1 MIFNSFQFLWL
12 FPTIFAIYY
21 AVMAIA
27 ERTKHSANRIGN
39 YLLITISY
47 GLYMQWKPEY
57 ALVLLG
63 VTAITYLTAIIIEN
77 KQAYQSKKL
86 LIYTGAILAL
96 LPLLVFK
103 YTGFI
108 TEILTNVILKD
119 KPNSIEINIIAP
131 IGISFYT
138 FQAVGY
144 LFDVYN
150 KRIKAERNWWDYMLF
165 VCFFPQ
171 ILSGPISRAQDLL
184 PQIKSERTFD
194 YSKSVQALK
203 WILWGMFV
211 KVVMADRLGI
221 YVDTIFANY
230 DMYSGLT
237 CFFASI
243 CYSLQIYGDFAGYS
257 LMAMG
262 VARLMGF
269 DLINNFNHPYLAT
282 SITDFWKRWHISLTK
297 WLTTHVY
304 IAMGGNRCSKLR
316 QYWNIMVTFLVS
328 GIWHGANWTFI
339 LWGSI
344 HGIFQII
351 EKALG
356 LQKCEG
362 NWFVKLSR
370 IIITF
375 LIVNFAWII
384 FRSPDIFFAC
394 GYIVRIFTDHSLSLY
409 SDFGV
414 TPILFY
420 ASIAVVLIKDII
432 EEFYEGKMSLLNSK
446 YLFVRWATYISLL
459 VAILL
464 CGVLDSGSFIYVN
477 F

>member
-1 MIFNSFQFLWL
+1 M
-12 FPTIFAIYY
+12 
-21 AVMAIA
+21 
-27 ERTKHSANRIGN
+27 
-39 YLLITISY
+39 
-47 GLYMQWKPEY
+47 
-57 ALVLLG
+57 
-63 VTAITYLTAIIIEN
+63 
-77 KQAYQSKKL
+77 
-86 LIYTGAILAL
+86 
-96 LPLLVFK
+96 
-103 YTGFI
+103 
-108 TEILTNVILKD
+108 VINL
-119 KPNSIEINIIAP
+119 IAP
-131 IGISFYT
+131 IGVSFFT

-144 LFDVYN
+144 LFDVYHQ
-150 KRIKAERNWWDYMLF
+150 RIKAERNWWDYMLF

-171 ILSGPISRAQDLL
+171 VLSGPISRAQDLL
-184 PQIKSERTFD
+184 PQIKYERLFD
-194 YSKSVQALK
+194 YNKSVQALK
-203 WILWGMFV
+203 WLLWGMFV

-230 DMYSGLT
+230 DKYSGLT
-237 CFFASI
+237 CLFASF

-262 VARLMGF
+262 VARLLGF

-282 SITDFWKRWHISLTK
+282 SVTDFWKRWHISLTK

-304 IAMGGNRCSKLR
+304 IAMGGNRCSKVK
-316 QYWNIMVTFLVS
+316 QYWNIMATFLVS

-339 LWGSI
+339 LWGCI

-362 NWFVKLSR
+362 KWYVKVPR
-370 IIITF
+370 IIVTF
-375 LIVNFAWII
+375 LIVNFAWIL
-384 FRSPDIFFAC
+384 FRSPDIAFAC
-394 GYIVRIFTDHSLSLY
+394 NYISRIFTDHTMSLY

-420 ASIAVVLIKDII
+420 MPIIVFLLKDII
-432 EEFYEGKMSLLNSK
+432 EEASNGKITLLSNK
-446 YLFVRWATYISLL
+446 HLVIRWVTYITLITS
-459 VAILL
+459 ILL

>member
-1 MIFNSFQFLWL
+1 
-12 FPTIFAIYY
+12 
-21 AVMAIA
+21 
-27 ERTKHSANRIGN
+27 
-39 YLLITISY
+39 
-47 GLYMQWKPEY
+47 MQWKPEY

-63 VTAITYLTAIIIEN
+63 VTAITYFSAIIIEN
-77 KQAYQSKKL
+77 KQVYQSKKL

-138 FQAVGY
+138 FQSVGY

-362 NWFVKLSR
+362 NWFVKLLR

-394 GYIVRIFTDHSLSLY
+394 DYIVRIFTDHSLSLY

-414 TPILFY
+414 TPILFH

-432 EEFYEGKMSLLNSK
+432 EEFSEGKMSLLNSK